1 MKLVRKLIR
10 VGYIWIIF
18 PALPSYA
25 NTRIRFVLFRFRV
38 FKSLQSKQTLKVTL
52 NIAGGSAPI
61 ATVTDKHTHRAQG
74 QALAIS
80 MHNIDI
86 EHRQFGQR
94 ECSDAHQL
102 AAVRPPCAS
111 GCESVRWAIDY
122 QTKDTSGNPIP
133 TNTCDHMCVYKNV
146 RIAQGH
152 PVKSTQKTRT
162 KATV

>member
-1 MKLVRKLIR
+1 MLIR
-10 VGYIWIIF
+10 VGYVWIIF
-18 PALPSYA
+18 SALPSYA
-25 NTRIRFVLFRFRV
+25 NTRIRSVLFRFRD

-52 NIAGGSAPI
+52 NSAGGFAPI
-61 ATVTDKHTHRAQG
+61 ATVTDKRKTMPTHTHTHRAQG

-102 AAVRPPCAS
+102 AAVRPPCGS
-111 GCESVRWAIDY
+111 GCGGVRWAIDY
-122 QTKDTSGNPIP
+122 QTKDTSGNPIR

-146 RIAQGH
+146 RMAQGH
-152 PVKSTQKTRT
+152 PVKSTQKTST
-162 KATV
+162 